1 MSQHLGVKIVRLPTI
16 RSKHLDTLVHTFF
29 STIHACVSDY
39 DVVHFHTLGPS
50 LFSWLP
56 RMFGKK
62 TVVSVQG
69 LDWQR
74 KKWSWFARQVLR
86 VGEWASAR
94 LPHKTIVVSK
104 TLRSYYIAR
113 YRPEPTYL
121 PPTCARS
128 SETFQPVQTHSRP
141 PCCMEHEDHPSPPT
155 LSGNFGP

>member
-1 MSQHLGVKIVRLPTI
+1 AGSRLADRGHSVTAYCRNYFTPAGMSQHLGVKIVRLPTI

-86 VGEWASAR
+86 AGEWTSA
-94 LPHKTIVVSK
+94 
-104 TLRSYYIAR
+104 
-113 YRPEPTYL
+113 
-121 PPTCARS
+121 
-128 SETFQPVQTHSRP
+128 
-141 PCCMEHEDHPSPPT
+141 
-155 LSGNFGP
+155 